1 MSITVEAVYEGG
13 ILRPATPLPLREKQ
27 AVRITIDAPSD
38 WVQETA
44 GMLAWTG
51 DPEAL
56 RRLALSPDLDLEEP

>member
-13 ILRPATPLPLREKQ
+13 ILRPVAPLALREKQ
-27 AVRITIDAPSD
+27 AVRITIEAPSN

-56 RRLALSPDLDLEEP
+56 RRLALRPDLDPGEP